1 MVFQQEL
8 KPPQLLCSAALSQ
21 ALSPAFILLLVP
33 QTHFFLPLPP
43 KGQVTPSLHVSL
55 VPFLGVSRLPGVHHL
70 QSSPAQMTRYSP
82 ALSDAASHLQLLSVS
97 VYLSPPLPSL
107 PNGLKGKGNYLFS
120 PVEQAKHLY
129 VGLYATQKS
138 SLA

>member
-1 MVFQQEL
+1 MSQVVFQQEL

-97 VYLSPPLPSL
+97 LPSL